1 MEQRLAATA
10 LGTLGSPAKCL
21 GAYLMQDRRSSSAS
35 GNGASPSGSGCTW
48 RFCGCPFS
56 CLDLCLFYLIV
67 DQFEEL
73 LKKYPEESEA
83 VPWADAITNY
93 HVRNNLARVVFVVNS
108 DAAAQTLHNLDWR
121 GHTRYKRVRM
131 EPSTPDQVWMVPTI
145 DPKLFSQCEC
155 NIGLY
160 HLVCRA
166 LDNGIITRADV
177 PRYVQRH
184 LTRWELEF
192 QAPWH
197 RRHAFALFGLV
208 NVSLQSSSPCSHQ
221 ATMIRNEWDFICRDS
236 ASNHISD
243 RDPGNG
249 PEARAPP
256 QPTELHISPSGLCP
270 RDARFCSCCPRP
282 AAPPLMLRGQ
292 VWRQGRGHLCCR
304 SSNAWRCRSRS
315 FWTPPGSTC
324 PCRMPSGP
332 SCGVWRASCT
342 IARGRI
348 RRGRQRGDRCDHG
361 RGAAGCQE
369 ARREAVLPEAG
380 GPLSPSG
387 GRCSRT
393 SGVSRRRH
401 QGCPARTRT

>member
-192 QAPWH
+192 QVPFPQFLDPTWFDLSLPDAKRTLLRGLEGLLHDCAGQNQERTTARRSVRSWPWCGRLSRGSTRGSSTRANGLAPS
-197 RRHAFALFGLV
+197 RPEMAT
-208 NVSLQSSSPCSHQ
+208 SSPPDLFK
-221 ATMIRNEWDFICRDS
+221 APDV
-236 ASNHISD
+236 
-243 RDPGNG
+243 G
-249 PEARAPP
+249 AR
-256 QPTELHISPSGLCP
+256 
-270 RDARFCSCCPRP
+270 
-282 AAPPLMLRGQ
+282 
-292 VWRQGRGHLCCR
+292 
-304 SSNAWRCRSRS
+304 
-315 FWTPPGSTC
+315 
-324 PCRMPSGP
+324 
-332 SCGVWRASCT
+332 
-342 IARGRI
+342 
-348 RRGRQRGDRCDHG
+348 
-361 RGAAGCQE
+361 
-369 ARREAVLPEAG
+369 
-380 GPLSPSG
+380 PSG
-387 GRCSRT
+387 GELGPLLRRVPASVRGPSVGLPPST
-393 SGVSRRRH
+393 PGLSGQDANVMAKH
-401 QGCPARTRT
+401 V